1 MQDEIETV
9 DVESCNDDVPDSGSE
24 LSAAPGAGGT
34 LNPNLPPSSMH
45 NSNTQPGK
53 LDGILYRTA
62 CVINQKDSMN
72 DEQDVS
78 TNVAAA
84 SSSSNVSWSGETTS
98 SSQAHI
104 SGKLGDVSKGC
115 TLRKIWQCT
124 LFIHLS
130 VLSVNFLN

>member
-1 MQDEIETV
+1 MIFRLQDDSKMQDEIETV

-24 LSAAPGAGGT
+24 ISAAPGAGGVT
-34 LNPNLPPSSMH
+34 GVLNPNLQPSSMH

-62 CVINQKDSMN
+62 CVINQKDAMA

-104 SGKLGDVSKGC
+104 SGEF
-115 TLRKIWQCT
+115 R
-124 LFIHLS
+124 FILCG
-130 VLSVNFLN
+130 VYTEKN

>member
-1 MQDEIETV
+1 M

-24 LSAAPGAGGT
+24 LSAATVPGAGGA

-62 CVINQKDSMN
+62 CVINQKDALN

-84 SSSSNVSWSGETTS
+84 SSSSSVSWSGETTP

-104 SGKLGDVSKGC
+104 SGELGKPC
-115 TLRKIWQCT
+115 AM
-124 LFIHLS
+124 LS
-130 VLSVNFLN
+130 SHCAFREI